1 MEHQPL
7 IEETPKTIR
16 MFAEFERTLRNA
28 ADLDHAMDYA
38 LTTALTHTLRDKGN
52 IQLVDWDEGCLC
64 IVAQRG
70 FDAEFLSTFARVPKD
85 GASACGRAFRA
96 REAVVIEDVETD
108 PDYAPFIEVARHAG
122 YRSVV
127 SVPLISARNALVGV
141 LSVHSSTRQK
151 PLSSEILFLSKFAEV
166 TANAVNGYFSR

>member
-1 MEHQPL
+1 MRNFSVPS
-7 IEETPKTIR
+7 R
-16 MFAEFERTLRNA
+16 ACRRTGQALA
-28 ADLDHAMDYA
+28 A
-38 LTTALTHTLRDKGN
+38 
-52 IQLVDWDEGCLC
+52 
-64 IVAQRG
+64 
-70 FDAEFLSTFARVPKD
+70 
-85 GASACGRAFRA
+85 GRFRA

-141 LSVHSSTRQK
+141 LPVHSSARQR